1 MTVRRRTGE
10 QVGALLK
17 RTQDA
22 RLSLIAARNRTMAA
36 DDVRNLLLERLGLI
50 ERNGVAWPHPLR
62 GQSVVEWTIT
72 DAGLSALA
80 EARASRTFNGADG
93 EMPRVL
99 SHDDL

>member
-17 RTQDA
+17 RTQDE

-50 ERNGVAWPHPLR
+50 ERIGVAWPHPLR
-62 GQSVVEWTIT
+62 GQFVVAWTIT

-80 EARASRTFNGADG
+80 EARASKTSHEADCD
-93 EMPRVL
+93 MA
-99 SHDDL
+99 